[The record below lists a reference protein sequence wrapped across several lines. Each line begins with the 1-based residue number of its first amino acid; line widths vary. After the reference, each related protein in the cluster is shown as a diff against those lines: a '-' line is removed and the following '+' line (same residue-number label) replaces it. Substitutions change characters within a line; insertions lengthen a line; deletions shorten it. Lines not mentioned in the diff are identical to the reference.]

1 MFIKNIFK
9 HYEKNDFNYLD
20 IFVIQIRN
28 IICYD
33 NNVHII
39 YNKNI
44 LNLYNCKNFTLFKF
58 FNL

>member
-1 MFIKNIFK
+1 MKKMILIN
-9 HYEKNDFNYLD
+9 LG

-44 LNLYNCKNFTLFKF
+44 LNLYNYKNFTLFKL